1 MQQNIKDYLQVRV
14 NEIVNLDSKSEQYEQ
29 LMILLNFSYEAGIDD
44 GRSQMLDYVKKCI

>member
-1 MQQNIKDYLQVRV
+1 MNQNVRDYLQVRV
-14 NEIVNLDSKSEQYEQ
+14 NEIINLKSKSEQYEQ